1 MRPVQPLVP
10 LARQAD
16 RGRARSVGG
25 RHRVT
30 FDQRP
35 QRDEQHHQ
43 HRCAHGRCGCRRR
56 GLINGRLYP
65 RGIVLAALTSTRLT
79 RIPHSHSGCTCR
91 SLIESVEDPYITLHN
106 PLSVSFSPAS
116 SLTRTHPS
124 TRSRCATLAVPYDI
138 SLPPSSFVS
147 LDVELGLFVP
157 YHRNHSFTYIVIR
170 SFISSGCFLPYTC
183 CPSPLNAEQCI
194 CSAVLASRD
203 PGSKGC
209 RESVLSSVWRSYERS
224 SCSIHA

>member
-16 RGRARSVGG
+16 RGRVRSVG
-25 RHRVT
+25 RRYCVAL
-30 FDQRP
+30 DQRP
-35 QRDEQHHQ
+35 QRDQQHHQ
-43 HRCAHGRCGCRRR
+43 HRRADRRCGRRRR

-65 RGIVLAALTSTRLT
+65 RGIVLAALTSTMLT

-124 TRSRCATLAVPYDI
+124 TRSRCATLVVPYDI

-147 LDVELGLFVP
+147 LDVELGPLVP

-170 SFISSGCFLPYTC
+170 SFISSGCSLPYAC
-183 CPSPLNAEQCI
+183 CPSPLNAEQYI
-194 CSAVLASRD
+194 CSTVLVS
-203 PGSKGC
+203 G
-209 RESVLSSVWRSYERS
+209 ESGAQGYYS
-224 SCSIHA
+224 